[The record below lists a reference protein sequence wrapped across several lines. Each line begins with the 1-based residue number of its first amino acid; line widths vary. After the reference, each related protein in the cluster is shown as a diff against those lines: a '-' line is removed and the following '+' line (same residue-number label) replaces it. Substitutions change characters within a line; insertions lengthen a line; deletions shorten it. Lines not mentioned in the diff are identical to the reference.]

1 MVARGSRTELDQDVH
16 VALLHRVT
24 RNFDPVEAAM
34 SGRSSA
40 PIVMDV
46 ELDAVLSTAVVTEL
60 VQP

>member
-1 MVARGSRTELDQDVH
+1 MH
-16 VALLHRVT
+16 VVLLHRVT

-34 SGRSSA
+34 SGRPSA

-46 ELDAVLSTAVVTEL
+46 ALDAVLSTGVVTEL